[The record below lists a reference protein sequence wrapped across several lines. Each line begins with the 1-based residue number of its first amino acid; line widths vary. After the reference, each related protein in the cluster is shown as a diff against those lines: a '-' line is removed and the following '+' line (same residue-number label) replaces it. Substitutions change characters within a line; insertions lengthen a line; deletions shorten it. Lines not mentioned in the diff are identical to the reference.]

1 MKSKEIYEELSS
13 GAWVQSALKHYD
25 LERLENEEDVS
36 ALTNR
41 LAIHFQE
48 LFEAYNQT
56 LIQEEADE
64 ALEVQRVTE
73 ALNQDNTLIDTYKE
87 QGWKVSKRSNK
98 AVDTDGFIEDH
109 REEIPKEAL
118 AVVKS
123 KLTPFLKKEFTKYES
138 ITGYTYSA
146 KR

>member
-1 MKSKEIYEELSS
+1 MKSEEIYEELSS
-13 GAWVQSALKHYD
+13 GAWIRSALKHYD

-73 ALNQDNTLIDTYKE
+73 AINQDDTLVNTYKG
-87 QGWKVSKRSNK
+87 QGWKVTKRANK
-98 AVDTDGFIEDH
+98 TVDTDGFMADH
-109 REEIPKEAL
+109 REEIPRDAI

-123 KLTPFLKKEFTKYES
+123 RLTPFLKKEFTKYES